1 MTQGKI
7 LENRRMALLLFFLC
21 WAIYFTSYLGK
32 RNFSAAMA
40 ELISTGFLD
49 KALAGFINTI
59 FFLCYGAGQFINGI
73 LADRLSPSRMIF
85 TGLILS
91 ATANL
96 GMGLTTAPTPMPF
109 LWAVNGYALSMLWA
123 PILRLFSDLLEGQR
137 KINFTVNLATSM
149 AAGGLGSYLL
159 SALMIYISGWRWAFF
174 AAAILLFLT
183 AAVWLCMFPLILS
196 SACERKATETVM
208 ADTTSG
214 NSIPLR
220 TLLLSFSVILIAI
233 PVIVQGMLRDGVSSW
248 VPTYITES
256 FAILPTFSVLVSTL
270 LPFVTLSGP
279 YLAYFINRK
288 YLHNEMATSSLLFL
302 IAAVSLGCL
311 SLFGKNSLFGCIF
324 FLCIITTVIEGV
336 NVMTV
341 SLIPLKYGHLGRTAT
356 MSGFFNFLTYV
367 GAALST
373 FGTGI
378 IAQHTGW
385 RTVILTWFFFSCL
398 AEVVCLLATKGAS
411 RNPIEKQASPNK

>member
-49 KALAGFINTI
+49 KTLAGFINTI

-73 LADRLSPSRMIF
+73 LADRLSPSRLIF
-85 TGLILS
+85 TGLVLS
-91 ATANL
+91 ASANL
-96 GMGLTTAPTPMPF
+96 GMGLTSSPYPMPF

-123 PILRLFSDLLEGQR
+123 PILRLFSDLLEGER

-149 AAGGLGSYLL
+149 AGGGLASYLL
-159 SALMIYISGWRWAFF
+159 SALMIHISGWRWAFF
-174 AAAILLFLT
+174 AAAILLFLI
-183 AAVWLCMFPLILS
+183 AAVWLCMFPLILA
-196 SACERKATETVM
+196 SACDRKVTETVM
-208 ADTTSG
+208 AHTPSG
-214 NSIPLR
+214 NSVPLR
-220 TLLLSFSVILIAI
+220 TLLLSFGVFMIAI

-256 FAILPTFSVLVSTL
+256 FSILPTFSVLVSTL
-270 LPFVTLSGP
+270 LPFVTLTGP

-288 YLHNEMATSSLLFL
+288 YLHNETATSSLLFL
-302 IAAVSLGCL
+302 IASLSLGCL
-311 SLFGKNSLFGCIF
+311 SLFGKNSLFGCIL
-324 FLCIITTVIEGV
+324 FLCIITTAIEGV

-378 IAQHTGW
+378 IAQHTSW
-385 RTVILTWFFFSCL
+385 QAVILTWFFFSCL
-398 AEVVCLLATKGAS
+398 AEVICLLAKRRAS
-411 RNPIEKQASPNK
+411 CKITEKQTSPNE